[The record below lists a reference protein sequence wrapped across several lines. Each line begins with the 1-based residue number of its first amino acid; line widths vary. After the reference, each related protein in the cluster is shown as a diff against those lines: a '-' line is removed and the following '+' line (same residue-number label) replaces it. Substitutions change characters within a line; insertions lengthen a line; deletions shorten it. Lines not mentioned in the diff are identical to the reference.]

1 MNLTE
6 AEYIVYMD
14 QGRFLGEGV
23 KHDLKAWRGDD
34 SIQIIEYESKDIAK
48 IEYNRFKDEHDA
60 MIAYWDR
67 EIKLKE
73 ALLEEL
79 APQLSDA
86 EKEAFEKELDSLKD
100 LLEEKKSILFGRDGE
115 YVWFGTQRAID
126 VTKGEK

>member
-1 MNLTE
+1 
-6 AEYIVYMD
+6 MD
-14 QGRFLGEGV
+14 QGYFLGEGV

-79 APQLSDA
+79 WDQLSTS
-86 EKEAFEKELDSLKD
+86 EKKEFEKQIDLLKD
-100 LLEEKKSILFGRDGE
+100 LLKEKKSILFGRDGE

-126 VTKGEK
+126 ATKGAKGEEK